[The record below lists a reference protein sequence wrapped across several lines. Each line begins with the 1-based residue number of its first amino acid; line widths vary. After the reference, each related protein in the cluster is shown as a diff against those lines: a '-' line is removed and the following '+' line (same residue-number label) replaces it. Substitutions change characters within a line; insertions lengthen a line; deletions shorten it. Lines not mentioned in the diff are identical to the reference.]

1 MSNPSV
7 VLWGIGN
14 PLNSDDA
21 AGPVLADRI
30 KAKAPEWLNVFNC
43 ETVPENY
50 LAPLGRISPETL
62 IIVDAADMGIDPGE
76 IRRMTLK
83 DFSNVSFSTHGL
95 PLDIMLEGYN
105 PAVIIIGI
113 QPSSRDLSMELSPP
127 VMNALDRLEELIL
140 SRKWATIPDIHQE
153 KRSPR

>member
-14 PLNSDDA
+14 PLYSDDA
-21 AGPVLADRI
+21 AGPFLAEKM
-30 KAKAPEWLNVFNC
+30 KARAPEWLNVFNC

-50 LAPLGRISPETL
+50 LAPLGRISPEIL

-76 IRRMTLK
+76 MRRMRLK

-95 PLDIMLEGYN
+95 PLDIMLQGYN
-105 PAVIIIGI
+105 PDVIIIGI
-113 QPSSRDLSMELSPP
+113 QPLSRGLSMELSPP
-127 VMNALDRLEELIL
+127 VIKTLDRLEELIL
-140 SRKWATIPDIHQE
+140 SRKWEIIPDIHQE